1 MYGLAA
7 AESETEELL
16 EKKAELEALIQ
27 DAENA
32 RDKAERDQREL
43 QSDVDEWK
51 SKLDHARA
59 LGHDE
64 EAAVLQKEWNELRAQ
79 EIAVHNQM
87 DRSKLERDTKRVAL
101 KELFEVGAGY
111 EARANRLWDLA
122 GVSGAERKVAAFR
135 FGALRDAPLLDPFAP
150 VKKIEQL
157 VIPELTVDYNFA
169 QIGRVDRCVTCHKGI
184 DKIKVNQATGEIIP
198 LYTEENTENPVFR
211 THSRPELFVSSLSPH
226 GASKMGCT
234 VCHDGMGFGLTF
246 NDAYHTPSTPEQEKE
261 WEEKYHWHKGHSWD
275 YPMLPLTYIEAS
287 CAKCHRDPV
296 AADRL
301 DQFGKEIPAA
311 PKYNEGLRLFERS
324 ACYGCHQVDGWVVSG
339 LDKWLD
345 DIKDPD
351 VRAEMAVHT
360 IGKSGPGLTRVA
372 SKWTSK
378 EAAWKWIWAPRD
390 LRPNTNMPHFFGQP
404 NNTGTDPITGID
416 YDLRTRTEVWGMVEY
431 LWANSE
437 EWGVKMP
444 RLKGDPENGKA
455 LFGSAE
461 KSVGCMACH
470 SSPDFPNPDEDSDVF
485 PDHGPDLGGMGSKT
499 SLEWLYGW
507 LMNPSH
513 YWSETVMPD
522 LRLTPQEAMD
532 IAAYLMEGRKSDWEQ
547 QSVPQVSD
555 AAIRTLAIEA
565 AAVGTQPGMSF
576 DAEVDAMTRDEQL
589 RAVGKRAISRYMCY
603 SCHDITG
610 FERAERGG
618 TQLGGSEGWGSKDV
632 DRLDFGMMHDPGA
645 VKQYPEWGAKFVPH
659 RRPEWAFLK
668 MKNPRVWDAGITK
681 KPLEKLIMPNF
692 GFSDAQ
698 AEAVVTFLLSLQR
711 DEIPVSHRRML
722 DPVETQAEKMKWL
735 ARKYN
740 CYACHTV
747 HDEIRPDEDGEWLM
761 DVQTHTIRPDGEGGW
776 LSEKLSPRPR
786 QVFATMPRG
795 GDIRPWLTNGP
806 DTWPPTLG
814 GEERILGRNVGE
826 GTKVQADW
834 LFSFLHDPGKTVLRP
849 WMSVRM
855 PTFPLDQHELNAFTR
870 GFAAHDRVGYPFE
883 FTRVKDLDAGTKRA
897 AKGLF
902 DKLQCSSCHPAAGA
916 SSQAA
921 AGLAPDL
928 QYGWERLR
936 ADWVNLWLMNPA
948 ALQPGTKMPGFWK
961 GQEDGSFNE
970 PPGLEKEY
978 FRRSGTEQMR
988 RITDYVLGLG
998 KPASGRSSD

>member
-1 MYGLAA
+1 MNTPDDRFYNPARINTWFAVASALTLLCVAGAIAQDHFSREWKDYQGKFIELEKARASEDAKRRETDWEASQPTAKDWEIHDRVRFVDGDKDKGELTDAQFDAAFNELQVDYEGAEYVSDELKRGASFAAYMYGLAA

-184 DKIKVNQATGEIIP
+184 DKIKVNQATGEIIH
-198 LYTEENTENPVFR
+198 LYTEENTENPVLR
-211 THSRPELFVSSLSPH
+211 KHSRPELFVSSLSPH

-390 LRPNTNMPHFFGQP
+390 FRPNTNMPHFFGQP

-461 KSVGCMACH
+461 KSV
-470 SSPDFPNPDEDSDVF
+470 
-485 PDHGPDLGGMGSKT
+485 
-499 SLEWLYGW
+499 
-507 LMNPSH
+507 
-513 YWSETVMPD
+513 
-522 LRLTPQEAMD
+522 
-532 IAAYLMEGRKSDWEQ
+532 
-547 QSVPQVSD
+547 
-555 AAIRTLAIEA
+555 
-565 AAVGTQPGMSF
+565 
-576 DAEVDAMTRDEQL
+576 
-589 RAVGKRAISRYMCY
+589 
-603 SCHDITG
+603 
-610 FERAERGG
+610 
-618 TQLGGSEGWGSKDV
+618 
-632 DRLDFGMMHDPGA
+632 
-645 VKQYPEWGAKFVPH
+645 
-659 RRPEWAFLK
+659 
-668 MKNPRVWDAGITK
+668 
-681 KPLEKLIMPNF
+681 
-692 GFSDAQ
+692 
-698 AEAVVTFLLSLQR
+698 
-711 DEIPVSHRRML
+711 
-722 DPVETQAEKMKWL
+722 
-735 ARKYN
+735 
-740 CYACHTV
+740 
-747 HDEIRPDEDGEWLM
+747 
-761 DVQTHTIRPDGEGGW
+761 
-776 LSEKLSPRPR
+776 
-786 QVFATMPRG
+786 
-795 GDIRPWLTNGP
+795 
-806 DTWPPTLG
+806 
-814 GEERILGRNVGE
+814 
-826 GTKVQADW
+826 
-834 LFSFLHDPGKTVLRP
+834 
-849 WMSVRM
+849 
-855 PTFPLDQHELNAFTR
+855 
-870 GFAAHDRVGYPFE
+870 
-883 FTRVKDLDAGTKRA
+883 
-897 AKGLF
+897 
-902 DKLQCSSCHPAAGA
+902 
-916 SSQAA
+916 
-921 AGLAPDL
+921 
-928 QYGWERLR
+928 
-936 ADWVNLWLMNPA
+936 
-948 ALQPGTKMPGFWK
+948 
-961 GQEDGSFNE
+961 
-970 PPGLEKEY
+970 
-978 FRRSGTEQMR
+978 
-988 RITDYVLGLG
+988 
-998 KPASGRSSD
+998 